1 MRELCALQAGQLG
14 AHPVLRRVGNGEEQ
28 CHRHVLADDGGGLE
42 QAFGLGG
49 QSVDARGQDGLHGGG
64 DLQLLDGLGKSVG
77 ARLAHERAR
86 LDKGP
91 HALLKKQGIGLRPR
105 DQNPLERRER
115 RISP

>member
-28 CHRHVLADDGGGLE
+28 CH
-42 QAFGLGG
+42 
-49 QSVDARGQDGLHGGG
+49 
-64 DLQLLDGLGKSVG
+64 LGKSVG